1 MPFWGPFIVATL
13 STWAASYVI
22 QHSEWKH
29 QRKLMRLEWEV
40 ATASKLL
47 DRVSGGAKESIVR
60 MHDLRDCIRH
70 EGTARALLEEKWQI
84 HRTAQRAWDADLSAN
99 LAQVEQYFGLA
110 TRWLI
115 EPADTPGSG
124 ERTGIAHQI
133 TALDAELSRYFREH
147 GANPERFGPAWHEAW
162 DRMEL
167 GLRRSVEALDMA
179 MRTAIERIIADPSRR
194 TFALARETSPND
206 ESS

>member
-1 MPFWGPFIVATL
+1 
-13 STWAASYVI
+13 
-22 QHSEWKH
+22 
-29 QRKLMRLEWEV
+29 MRLEREV

-47 DRVSGGAKESIVR
+47 DCVTGAAKESLVR

-70 EGTARALLEEKWQI
+70 DGTAGALLEEKWQS

-99 LAQVEQYFGLA
+99 LVQVEQYFGLA

-115 EPADTPGSG
+115 DRADAPEPG
-124 ERTGIAHQI
+124 ERTGIAPQI

-147 GANPERFGPAWHEAW
+147 GANPERFGPAWHADW

-179 MRTAIERIIADPSRR
+179 MRTAIEKIIADPARQ
-194 TFALARETSPND
+194 TFAPERETSPND
-206 ESS
+206 EPP